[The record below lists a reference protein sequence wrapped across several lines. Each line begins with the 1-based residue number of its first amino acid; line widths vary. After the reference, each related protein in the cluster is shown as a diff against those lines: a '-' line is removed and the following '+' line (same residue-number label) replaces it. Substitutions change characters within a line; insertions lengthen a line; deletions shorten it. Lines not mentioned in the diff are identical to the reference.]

1 MTSQPWFAET
11 LAARSAVGNSRI
23 WRLPRAQLFRCRP
36 HSCQRKVASHSQN
49 TTRSGPHGAV
59 VSTLGDSSA
68 FFGAFFG
75 GRVFSS
81 KWLDHMQKWTPLFF
95 PMSYGMGLMR
105 FRLPPVMTT
114 FRIARNDRARGRFG
128 RLDVCQSRTRHSHC
142 RFDNSTSRSG
152 APLPFP
158 CRGDQLAAV
167 TLPNRLSQPSGVRPT
182 IFKCSTPPFP
192 PPHLLTAS
200 ICGLRSAKG
209 ADATAPWTDI

>member
-1 MTSQPWFAET
+1 MTSQPWFAGT
-11 LAARSAVGNSRI
+11 LSTRSAVGNSRI

-114 FRIARNDRARGRFG
+114 FRRLPEMIGHGGASGVLMYANPARAIRIVGSTIQLAGRE
-128 RLDVCQSRTRHSHC
+128 RPY
-142 RFDNSTSRSG
+142 RF
-152 APLPFP
+152 
-158 CRGDQLAAV
+158 LAAV
-167 TLPNRLSQPSGVRPT
+167 TN
-182 IFKCSTPPFP
+182 
-192 PPHLLTAS
+192 LL
-200 ICGLRSAKG
+200 R
-209 ADATAPWTDI
+209 